1 MPMVW
6 GNFGGVRRYLELS
19 AARSA
24 PNSCLPVAAR
34 LRHFQTVYLVVPRL
48 THHVVP
54 RLTPDRSYHEKC
66 RPKRDYVIIQDGT
79 VTDHLKLTDASLI
92 ITCFLSRNYNHKIER

>member
-6 GNFGGVRRYLELS
+6 GNFGGVRRYFELG

-24 PNSCLPVAAR
+24 PNSCLPVAAH
-34 LRHFQTVYLVVPRL
+34 LRHFQMVYVVVSRL
-48 THHVVP
+48 VVP

-66 RPKRDYVIIQDGT
+66 RPKRDYVIIRDGT
-79 VTDHLKLTDASLI
+79 VTEHLKLTDATLI
-92 ITCFLSRNYNHKIER
+92 IACFFQE